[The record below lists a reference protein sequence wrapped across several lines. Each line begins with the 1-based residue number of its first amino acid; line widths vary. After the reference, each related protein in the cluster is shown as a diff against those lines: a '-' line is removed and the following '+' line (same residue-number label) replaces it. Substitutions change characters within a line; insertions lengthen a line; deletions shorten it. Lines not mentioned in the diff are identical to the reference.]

1 MIASAVL
8 YRALERLKHG
18 LSFSEKVGTIRAEKI
33 GEVWEVANRLMF
45 ASENAVRRAA
55 EIVSVKSQAERNE
68 DLVLKLGPI
77 EAEAQKLSQDLK
89 ELAQI
94 NRYWTGEVLYS
105 KFRDFHNLSGDY
117 KIAYAAG
124 DIKKLKD
131 IERQIEEIRT
141 SVIEQKSELLS

>member
-1 MIASAVL
+1 M
-8 YRALERLKHG
+8 
-18 LSFSEKVGTIRAEKI
+18 
-33 GEVWEVANRLMF
+33 
-45 ASENAVRRAA
+45 
-55 EIVSVKSQAERNE
+55 
-68 DLVLKLGPI
+68 
-77 EAEAQKLSQDLK
+77 
-89 ELAQI
+89 
-94 NRYWTGEVLYS
+94 LYS